1 MTTLTLMYLKCQ
13 KFEAGNQFVVRF
25 GSKFYSLPSFG
36 FISIM
41 FNEVIE
47 FSFGGDIKIYINVY
61 IYI

>member
-47 FSFGGDIKIYINVY
+47 FSFGGGYKNIY
-61 IYI
+61 